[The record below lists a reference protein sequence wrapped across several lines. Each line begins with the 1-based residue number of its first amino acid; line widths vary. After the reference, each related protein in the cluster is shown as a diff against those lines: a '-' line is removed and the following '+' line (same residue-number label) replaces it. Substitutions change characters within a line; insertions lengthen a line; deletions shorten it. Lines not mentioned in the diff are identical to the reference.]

1 MRSNIVLW
9 ILTLLASAACWWPA
23 AVEPSLDSIVWV
35 AFAIPALCAGLSSAM
50 SQSRWPLFM
59 LASTAG
65 TFGGLCAGL
74 TIWRPSDPIAGAS
87 VPYGIA
93 LFTLAAGLTSLVAC
107 LVGRKGKILNQRYR
121 SAVWVALFA
130 SAAFG
135 PIALAVTPPLVSRRI
150 ARNDRAAE
158 ARFAA
163 LRSAVAR
170 TAAESGDPRLICD
183 GSLLQRNYSGP
194 PFSGVDWLR
203 ITGNYVSQDGYS
215 YMVYCR
221 EKGNGYTIVAQP
233 KSEMGYGTRHF
244 CADESGNIR
253 CRMEWNRSRY
263 ACLPCTK

>member
-1 MRSNIVLW
+1 MRSNIVLL
-9 ILTLLASAACWWPA
+9 ILTMLASAACWWPA
-23 AVEPSLDSIVWV
+23 SAEPSLDSIGWV
-35 AFAIPALCAGLSSAM
+35 AFAIPALCAGLSSSM

-65 TFGGLCAGL
+65 TFGGLCASL
-74 TIWRPSDPIAGAS
+74 AIWRPSDPIAGAFA
-87 VPYGIA
+87 PFAIA
-93 LFTLAAGLTSLVAC
+93 LFTLAAAVTSLVAC
-107 LVGRKGKILNQRYR
+107 LVGRKIAILNRR
-121 SAVWVALFA
+121 HRPAAWVGLLAL
-130 SAAFG
+130 AAYG
-135 PIALAVTPPLVSRRI
+135 PIALAVTPPLVSRRV

-170 TAAESGDPRLICD
+170 TAAESGDPHRICD

-194 PFSGVDWLR
+194 SFSGVDWLR
-203 ITGNYVSQDGYS
+203 ITGNYVRQGGYS

-233 KSEMGYGTRHF
+233 IRETAYGTRHF
-244 CADESGNIR
+244 CADESGKNG
-253 CRMEWNRSRY
+253 CRMEWDRSRY